1 MKITNCEGWM
11 KITRETST
19 QHVISFT
26 ESEAKEIRRELNAV
40 YSLRPLASSKYPLLA
55 ALYEALGS

>member
-1 MKITNCEGWM
+1 M

-19 QHVISFT
+19 QHVISLT

-40 YSLRPLASSKYPLLA
+40 YSLQPLASSKYPLLA
-55 ALYEALGS
+55 ELYEALGS